1 VNPWTDN
8 ERDLL
13 RNIHHHLGPVLA
25 NPAGGVEHLRSSH
38 GSGAGGGYTYT
49 FGSTAIR
56 GEWREWTPVQWRPDG
71 RACRWRSGE
80 LLRTASV
87 SYARL
92 EAWALSLPAGVRA
105 KALLHWQTHPEW
117 TRDLAAL
124 DRVTLAAIDRRPR
137 KRSKPSSV
145 PSECGDQY
153 TLDLMEGAK

>member
-1 VNPWTDN
+1 MNPWTDN

-13 RNIHHHLGPVLA
+13 RNIHHHLGHVLA
-25 NPAGGVEHLRSSH
+25 NPAGGVEHLRSGH
-38 GSGAGGGYTYT
+38 GSGGGAGFSYE

-56 GEWREWTPVQWRPDG
+56 GEWHEWIPDRWRSDG
-71 RACRWRSGE
+71 RACRWRRGE
-80 LLRTASV
+80 LLHTATV

-92 EAWALSLPAGVRA
+92 QAWAEALPAGVRA
-105 KALLHWQTHPEW
+105 KALTYWQTHPEC

-137 KRSKPSSV
+137 RSEPSSV

-153 TLDLMEGAK
+153 ALFEGAPS